1 MSTPKEDLL
10 ALVESMS
17 DDAAADLLPR
27 LRLLQLEAEAEA
39 ERTPSTPWPPAWV
52 GSVDGTSPDFS
63 ERIDEMLA
71 EGLGHSP
78 K

>member
-1 MSTPKEDLL
+1 MSTPKEDLQ
-10 ALVESMS
+10 ALVDSMS
-17 DDAAADLLPR
+17 DSVAADVLPR
-27 LRLLQLEAEAEA
+27 IRLIKLEAEARA
-39 ERTPSTPWPPAWV
+39 ERTTPSAWPPAWV

-71 EGLGHSP
+71 EGLGRSP

>member
-1 MSTPKEDLL
+1 MSTPKEDLH

-17 DDAAADLLPR
+17 DRAAADLLPR
-27 LRLLQLEAEAEA
+27 VRLLNLEAEARA
-39 ERTPSTPWPPAWV
+39 ERRPASTWPPAWV
-52 GSVDGTSPDFS
+52 ASVDGTSPDFS